1 MSKNFDLVVA
11 RTMAGQMGGERTRSL
26 ILALCDEAERIR
38 AESEERLKLLREVS
52 EENTRLRDMLDRRF
66 EGGAP

>member
-26 ILALCDEAERIR
+26 ILALCDEAERLR